1 MDKTLEELEVEL
13 AKAVDRAGASSRACD
28 MAWVLASA
36 RVLARAEA
44 WATVDSLE
52 AEREALKE
60 QDRR

>member
-28 MAWVLASA
+28 MASA